1 MRPLHINLVAF
12 LAVFVSV
19 TVDAQYPVTYGCV
32 AQILAYSPMNK
43 LNTFVTNLN
52 KDATLAA
59 KKKRANSWVPNNL
72 GSHKFPALDLYATS
86 AKALEAVTGLLD
98 HRNTVGLFWADLQ
111 PGLTKVY
118 NASISKKYKNMW
130 AKTDKIH
137 DNAFFDALNEWYAY
151 CHYNSPAGK
160 RTALYNAIQKVTTKY
175 ANNTQ
180 LNYEVMSSAWYARF
194 TVMMLFGSW

>member
-43 LNTFVTNLN
+43 LNTVSLSRREIWEFQRKKIEFQFVTNLN

-72 GSHKFPALDLYATS
+72 VS
-86 AKALEAVTGLLD
+86 
-98 HRNTVGLFWADLQ
+98 TVG
-111 PGLTKVY
+111 
-118 NASISKKYKNMW
+118 
-130 AKTDKIH
+130 
-137 DNAFFDALNEWYAY
+137 
-151 CHYNSPAGK
+151 
-160 RTALYNAIQKVTTKY
+160 
-175 ANNTQ
+175 Q
-180 LNYEVMSSAWYARF
+180 L
-194 TVMMLFGSW
+194 